1 MSFIRPVRLLLLRAS
16 EYSGLNGAIL
26 RSGWRSK
33 RLLIICWH
41 HVSLDDEHLW
51 NPTLCISPSTFRS
64 RLELLRS
71 TRCNVMP
78 LDEALDGVRTGRLP
92 KRAVALTLDDG
103 ESSISLRAWPMLR
116 EFGFPATLYWTTYYS
131 LRPYAVFDPML
142 SYLLWKGRGGHLQLD
157 DPPLNVRLESERDRL
172 GAFRSIYQTAKSRG
186 WTAAAKEEFLVHLS
200 DRLGVDYG
208 DIKRK
213 RILHMIT
220 PEEAAKMC
228 AEGLDLQLHT
238 HRHRV
243 PYDASQPASG
253 IRDNIEI
260 RDNISTIESVGARR
274 PVHFCYP
281 SGSYVPELEVWLRDN
296 GVVSAATCEPG
307 LVRRRTNQYFLPRI
321 LDQENFGA
329 IEFKGWLSGLMSLMT
344 KRPVMDE
351 HGFQ

>member
-1 MSFIRPVRLLLLRAS
+1 MSFVRPVRLLLLRAA
-16 EYSGLNGAIL
+16 EHSGLNRAVL
-26 RSGWRSK
+26 SSGWRSN

-41 HVSLDDEHLW
+41 HVSVDDEYLW
-51 NPTLCISPSTFRS
+51 NPALCMSPCTFRS

-78 LDEALDGVRTGRLP
+78 LDEALDSARSGRLP
-92 KRAVALTLDDG
+92 KRAVAITLDDG
-103 ESSISLRAWPMLR
+103 DSSISLRAWPMLH

-142 SYLLWKGRGGHLQLD
+142 SYLLWKGRREPLRLD
-157 DPPLNVRLESERDRL
+157 DPPMKVPLQSERDRSA
-172 GAFRSIYQTAKSRG
+172 AFRTIYQAGKARG

-200 DRLGVDYG
+200 NRLGVDYG
-208 DIKRK
+208 EIKKK
-213 RILHMIT
+213 RILHMIS
-220 PEEAAKMC
+220 PEEAAKMH

-243 PYDASQPASG
+243 PRDASQPATE
-253 IRDNIEI
+253 IQDNM
-260 RDNISTIESVGARR
+260 RVIESVGARR

-281 SGSYVPELEVWLRDN
+281 SGSYVRELETWLRNN

-307 LVRRRTNQYFLPRI
+307 LVQRRTNQYFLPRF
-321 LDQENFGA
+321 LDQDNFGP
-329 IEFKGWLSGLMSLMT
+329 IEFKTWLSGLSSWMQRKSI
-344 KRPVMDE
+344 VDE